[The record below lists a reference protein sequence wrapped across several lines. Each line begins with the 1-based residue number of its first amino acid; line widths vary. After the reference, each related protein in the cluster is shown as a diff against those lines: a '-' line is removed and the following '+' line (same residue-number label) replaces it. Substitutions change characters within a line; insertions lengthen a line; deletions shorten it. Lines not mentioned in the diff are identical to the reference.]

1 MDMAQEHIEVSD
13 KLDRWLNI
21 GERDAP
27 VAFTG
32 RDREIALAIRQLTTW
47 QQRTSRGRTVI
58 ALGAPGAGK
67 TAMLYEI
74 GRRLPEVRRDATAIY
89 MPTPWVDEDVPGLIE
104 ELAIIMMGVDA
115 TTLRSTRTQ
124 VTTAGVK
131 VMATMQHGEPR
142 SESPP
147 RLNTW
152 SAFEQEFSS
161 LAERARPTLLLVDEV
176 QRMGTGEATRNLLYY
191 LHDQS
196 TFPVVLVCSGLSTS
210 ASHLRGLGL
219 SRVDEGKVLHIQAL
233 DVSEAGR
240 CLEESFSMMAD
251 DVGIEGHPDR
261 WARQLASATHG
272 WPQHITC
279 HIRAVATALGSSGR
293 LAFDGTN
300 LDEARR
306 MAAINMCQYYEQR
319 LETSRT
325 HATIVFAVQ
334 EATKDGKTQAEDAAD
349 VVERVVPTLSGSRR
363 AQHIARFRDAM
374 QCVQQMLHAG
384 VVSYSGNTTL
394 SPLTVPIPSLAAHVA
409 SLLST
414 EQRKGIRRLLGGK
427 L

>member
-1 MDMAQEHIEVSD
+1 ME
-13 KLDRWLNI
+13 
-21 GERDAP
+21 
-27 VAFTG
+27 
-32 RDREIALAIRQLTTW
+32 
-47 QQRTSRGRTVI
+47 
-58 ALGAPGAGK
+58 
-67 TAMLYEI
+67 
-74 GRRLPEVRRDATAIY
+74 
-89 MPTPWVDEDVPGLIE
+89 EDVPGLIE
-104 ELAIIMMGVDA
+104 ELAITMMGVDA

-131 VMATMQHGEPR
+131 VMATMQHGESR
-142 SESPP
+142 SESPS

-219 SRVDEGKVLHIQAL
+219 SRLDEGKVLHIQAL
-233 DVSEAGR
+233 DVAEAGR

-261 WARQLASATHG
+261 WARQLASATYG

-293 LAFDGTN
+293 LTFDGTN

-306 MAAINMCQYYEQR
+306 MAAINMRQYYEQR

-349 VVERVVPTLSGSRR
+349 VVERVVPTLPGSRR
-363 AQHIARFRDAM
+363 SQHISRFPDAM

-394 SPLTVPIPSLAAHVA
+394 SPLTVPIPSLADHVA

-414 EQRKGIRRLLGGK
+414 EQRERIRRLLGGK